1 MTGKVKVTVSSDE
14 KQVNPANIHYDGKWE
29 DSSLH
34 FRDHNGHTLIL
45 NDKNIY
51 YIIITNTTVEG
62 ESLLFEADAW
72 KIKKGEQVDTK
83 GNSIEL
89 EFRFT
94 PYWWIDP
101 AQNEKIPSV

>member
-1 MTGKVKVTVSSDE
+1 MTGKVKIIVSSDE
-14 KQVNPANIHYDGKWE
+14 EQINPSKKWE

-34 FRDHNGHTLIL
+34 FRDHHGHTLIL

-62 ESLLFEADAW
+62 ESLLLEADAW
-72 KIKKGEQVDTK
+72 KIEKGEQVDTSR
-83 GNSIEL
+83 NSIEL

-94 PYWWIDP
+94 PYWLDP
-101 AQNEKIPSV
+101 AQNEEIPSV